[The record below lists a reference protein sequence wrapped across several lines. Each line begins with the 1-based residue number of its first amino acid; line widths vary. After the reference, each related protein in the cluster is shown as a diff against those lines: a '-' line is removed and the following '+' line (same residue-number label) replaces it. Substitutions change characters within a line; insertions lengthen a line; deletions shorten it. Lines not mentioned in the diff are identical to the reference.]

1 MGDAPQTA
9 SRLERILGLVIL
21 LLLLVGSLLVM
32 LPFLS
37 ALAWAF
43 VMAFSLW
50 PAYRLLLASIRQRKT
65 LAAMIMTLAISLVL
79 VVPTVITVVNL
90 TDDARAITVST
101 RRWLAEGRTSP
112 RWVSRI
118 PFVGT
123 RAAARWDS
131 LAQQAAQLLQSKSE
145 SPDEW
150 PVEMTATTTTT
161 TAPSTTQAAQQP
173 VPDTSLSRM
182 LSGLYAWGRQWVPL
196 AGLAIVQGLTQILLS
211 VFLTFFIFRDG
222 AALGQRLEIAVQ
234 RIAGERGV
242 NLLEVAG
249 STVRSVVYG
258 ILGTALVQGVMAG
271 VGFMIAGVPG
281 AALLGLVTF
290 CLSPLPVGPP
300 LVWIPA
306 SLWLFHQGESG
317 WGIFMLVWGVAIS
330 SVDNIVKPWIISRG
344 NKMPF
349 ILILFGVI
357 GGAMAFGFIGVFLGP
372 TLLAVAYRMIE
383 QWSREPVQSR
393 DQLTAESPP
402 QNSAPVSMEAAS
414 GEGRE

>member
-1 MGDAPQTA
+1 M
-9 SRLERILGLVIL
+9 LGLVIL
-21 LLLLVGSLLVM
+21 LLLLGGSLLVM

-50 PAYRLLLASIRQRKT
+50 PAYRLLLASVRQRKT
-65 LAAMIMTLAISLVL
+65 LAAMIMTLAIALVL
-79 VVPTVITVVNL
+79 VVPTAITVVNL
-90 TDDARAITVST
+90 TDDARAITSSA

-112 RWVSRI
+112 QWVTNV
-118 PFVGT
+118 PLVGT
-123 RAAARWDS
+123 RAAAYWDS
-131 LAQQAAQLLQSKSE
+131 LAQQAAHFLQSTTE
-145 SPDEW
+145 AADER
-150 PVEMTATTTTT
+150 PIGATPTL
-161 TAPSTTQAAQQP
+161 APSATQAASQQ

-182 LSGLYAWGRQWVPL
+182 LGGLFAWARQWVPL
-196 AGLAIVQGLTQILLS
+196 AGLAIVGGLTQILLS

-271 VGFMIAGVPG
+271 IGFLIAGVPG

-306 SLWLFHQGESG
+306 SLWLFHQGQSG
-317 WGIFMLVWGVAIS
+317 WGIFMIVWGIAIS

-357 GGAMAFGFIGVFLGP
+357 GGALAFGFIGVFLGP

-383 QWSREPVQSR
+383 QWSREPAPLG
-393 DQLTAESPP
+393 DQLMAVSSP
-402 QNSAPVSMEAAS
+402 QNSAHVSTAAGG
-414 GEGRE
+414 GEGRG

>member
-1 MGDAPQTA
+1 
-9 SRLERILGLVIL
+9 
-21 LLLLVGSLLVM
+21 
-32 LPFLS
+32 
-37 ALAWAF
+37 
-43 VMAFSLW
+43 
-50 PAYRLLLASIRQRKT
+50 
-65 LAAMIMTLAISLVL
+65 
-79 VVPTVITVVNL
+79 
-90 TDDARAITVST
+90 
-101 RRWLAEGRTSP
+101 
-112 RWVSRI
+112 
-118 PFVGT
+118 
-123 RAAARWDS
+123 
-131 LAQQAAQLLQSKSE
+131 
-145 SPDEW
+145 
-150 PVEMTATTTTT
+150 
-161 TAPSTTQAAQQP
+161 
-173 VPDTSLSRM
+173 M

-271 VGFMIAGVPG
+271 IGFLIAGVPG

-306 SLWLFHQGESG
+306 SLWLFHQGQSG
-317 WGIFMLVWGVAIS
+317 WGIFMIVWGMAIS

-383 QWSREPVQSR
+383 QWSREPVQSG
-393 DQLTAESPP
+393 DL
-402 QNSAPVSMEAAS
+402 NSRAAKS
-414 GEGRE
+414 HIPL